1 MMFITLTNAR
11 TLWIGLCIVAQWH
24 SHLGAELLDSQPDT
38 QIRWVPGRW
47 DDRVMVFWDR
57 WRCRVTAAQK
67 QTARS
72 EWQQKTERELRIR
85 LLCASSEH
93 VSSWEVSQ
101 SLSECYYSLV
111 ICVWPWCMLPCGSVL
126 CRSCQCSSVP
136 KYSCGMVSPR
146 SPMALSW
153 WPSFSNELSCW
164 SVANCDLKT
173 LLLV

>member
-1 MMFITLTNAR
+1 MVFITLTNAR

-67 QTARS
+67 QTACS

-101 SLSECYYSLV
+101 SLSECYYSPV
-111 ICVWPWCMLPCGSVL
+111 ICAWPWCMLPCGSVL
-126 CRSCQCSSVP
+126 CRSCQCPNTAVGW
-136 KYSCGMVSPR
+136 YHQEV
-146 SPMALSW
+146 L
-153 WPSFSNELSCW
+153 WPFHG
-164 SVANCDLKT
+164 DLPFQMNSAAEV
-173 LLLV
+173 LLIAI